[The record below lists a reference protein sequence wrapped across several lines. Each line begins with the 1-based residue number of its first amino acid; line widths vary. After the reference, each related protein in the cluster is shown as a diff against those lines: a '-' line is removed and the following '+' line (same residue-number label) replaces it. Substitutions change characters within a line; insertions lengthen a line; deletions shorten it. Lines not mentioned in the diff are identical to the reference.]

1 MDILWCQLMVEVS
14 KTGKHMTNQ
23 FAPELEATEP
33 VYRSTMQRKLA
44 RQFLRLAVRLDPSL
58 RPPAQA
64 PISVPPSGI

>member
-14 KTGKHMTNQ
+14 KTGKRMATQ

-64 PISVPPSGI
+64 LVSVPPSGI